1 MRNWKSKL
9 AGAVAALVIGSVG
22 ANAEG
27 IKIID
32 QSEYTGQE
40 ATDVI
45 GALMQPINPFITGAA
60 QTTTSIT
67 QIGENNFATSSVE
80 GTSSLS
86 LIEQSGTR
94 NRAVQ
99 AIEGHNSAL
108 LLVQGGTN
116 NNVLQA
122 SRGDNNF
129 QLVGVSGQNNN
140 VGFVQ
145 VGDNL
150 AGVLDVRGS
159 TNSTVIAVQTPQ
171 SGNYMMP
178 TGLRGLQ
185 NTAVVIVPGRMY
197 VIPVNR

>member
-1 MRNWKSKL
+1 MRNWKTKL
-9 AGAVAALVIGSVG
+9 AGAVAALVISSAG
-22 ANAEG
+22 AGAQE
-27 IKIID
+27 IKLLD
-32 QSEYTGQE
+32 QDT
-40 ATDVI
+40 AKPII
-45 GALMQPINPFITGAA
+45 GALMQPISPFTMGEA
-60 QTTTSIT
+60 QTTTAIT
-67 QIGENNFATSSVE
+67 QIGQNNFATSSVE
-80 GTSSLS
+80 GSSNLS

-108 LLVQGGTN
+108 LLVQGGAN

-122 SRGDNNF
+122 SRGNNNF

-140 VGFVQ
+140 VGYVQ

-197 VIPVNR
+197 VIPVKR

>member
-22 ANAEG
+22 AGAEG

-197 VIPVNR
+197 VIPINR

>member
-1 MRNWKSKL
+1 MRNWKSKF
-9 AGAVAALVIGSVG
+9 AGAVAALMICSVG
-22 ANAEG
+22 ASAQE
-27 IKIID
+27 IKLLD
-32 QSEYTGQE
+32 QD
-40 ATDVI
+40 AAAPII
-45 GALMQPINPFITGAA
+45 GALMQPISPFAMGQA

-80 GTSSLS
+80 GKSSLS

-122 SRGDNNF
+122 SRGNNNF

-140 VGFVQ
+140 VGYVQ